1 MALTRVYHPETNE
14 PFDLPEAKATKL
26 RLEDGWLTQPFVRVP
41 VEDKPKRYATGS
53 VSGWRPPAE
62 DAEGVERSR
71 GRGRRRAEPAEG
83 TDGES

>member
-26 RLEDGWLTQPFVRVP
+26 RLEDGWLSQPFVRV
-41 VEDKPKRYATGS
+41 EEAKPAVQET
-53 VSGWRPPAE
+53 VWNPNWRPPADE
-62 DAEGVERSR
+62 AETVDRPR
-71 GRGRRRAEPAEG
+71 GRGRRRAQPAEG